1 MEPLLLLKLIS
12 TILLLVGMFLFFKC
26 VFPPMHLMFDENRSK
41 KEKEIVN
48 LINFER
54 LSFENKVKVIFMLIV
69 SVILIGIST
78 LLIIFIRMSKD
89 LMINL

>member
-12 TILLLVGMFLFFKC
+12 TILLLVGLLLFLKC
-26 VFPPMHLMFDENRSK
+26 VLPPIHLMFDENRSK
-41 KEKEIVN
+41 KEKELIN

-54 LSFENKVKVIFMLIV
+54 LSSKNKAKLIFMLIV
-69 SVILIGIST
+69 S
-78 LLIIFIRMSKD
+78 IIFIGTSTI

>member
-12 TILLLVGMFLFFKC
+12 TILLLVGMFLFLKC
-26 VFPPMHLMFDENRSK
+26 VLPPIHLMFDENRRK
-41 KEKEIVN
+41 KEKELIN

-54 LSFENKVKVIFMLIV
+54 LSSKNKAKLIFMLIV
-69 SVILIGIST
+69 S
-78 LLIIFIRMSKD
+78 IIFIGTSTI